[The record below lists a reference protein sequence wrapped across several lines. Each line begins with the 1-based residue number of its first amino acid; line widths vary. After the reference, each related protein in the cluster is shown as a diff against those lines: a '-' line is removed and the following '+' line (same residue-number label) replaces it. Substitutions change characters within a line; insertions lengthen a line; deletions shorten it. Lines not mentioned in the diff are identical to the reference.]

1 MPWLSAFFLLLL
13 SLLIGWIPVLGPL
26 ALGVLAARAEPGPRA
41 PLALLPALSVQTL
54 GLLATRALTNAVQDS
69 HLDGWVWTAVSW
81 LLSPQLGILGTAL
94 GRPFRRLVADSSA
107 VVFLLVFTF
116 PVLLGLLLGA
126 LYRAR

>member
-26 ALGVLAARAEPGPRA
+26 TLGVLAARAEPGPRA
-41 PLALLPALSVQTL
+41 LLAVLPALGMQTL
-54 GLLATRALTNAVQDS
+54 GLLATRAVVSAVQDR

-81 LLSPQLGILGTAL
+81 LLSPLGTAL
-94 GRPFRRLVADSSA
+94 GRPFSQLVADSSA

-116 PVLLGLLLGA
+116 PVLPGLLLG
-126 LYRAR
+126 LLPGARHTR

>member
-13 SLLIGWIPVLGPL
+13 SLLVGWIPVLGPL

-41 PLALLPALSVQTL
+41 LLAVLPALSVQTL
-54 GLLATRALTNAVQDS
+54 GLLAIRTVTNAVQDS

-81 LLSPQLGILGTAL
+81 LLSPLGTAL
-94 GRPFRRLVADSSA
+94 GRPFSQLVANSSA
-107 VVFLLVFTF
+107 LVFLLVFTF

-126 LYRAR
+126 LRRAR